1 MNAERTGI
9 SSVSR
14 MEWEQVPSTP
24 CPVSST
30 LDLVGDRWS
39 LLIVRDVMYGV
50 RRFDALTQRLGI
62 GRATLSARLKR
73 LVDDDILE
81 PADYVDRR
89 GRTRS
94 EYRLTERGWALRHVV
109 VALRDWGDAHV
120 IGEGNELL
128 HLVDRS
134 SRRPV
139 RLAFVDDTGRVV
151 DDRDVIAEPGPG
163 FPSAALVPADET
175 SNTEP
180 NV

>member
-1 MNAERTGI
+1 MNSEEATADAQLTMHWER
-9 SSVSR
+9 
-14 MEWEQVPSTP
+14 VPSVP

-30 LDLVGDRWS
+30 LDLVGDRWT
-39 LLIVRDVMYGV
+39 LLIVRDVMNGV
-50 RRFDALTQRLGI
+50 RRFDALTHRLGI

-81 PADYVDRR
+81 PTDYVDRR

-128 HLVDRS
+128 HLVEHS
-134 SRRPV
+134 SGRPV

-151 DDRDVIAEPGPG
+151 DDRDVVTEPGPG
-163 FPSAALVPADET
+163 FPSAALVGVDDAPI
-175 SNTEP
+175 SEP
-180 NV
+180 NA